1 MNNRTRISILLI
13 LGVILFLSTPPNSDA
28 KQTEQIR
35 YHYLVLGSLGGHY
48 SWGNGINNW
57 GQVVG
62 VSEIM
67 GGGYRGFLWAGGK
80 MKNLG
85 SLDDDLISV
94 AWSINDRGQAV
105 GFSLGEDSQRQ
116 AVLWDRKGTHELDTL
131 GGTSNDALGINRHGE
146 ISGWS
151 LTRDDVQHAALW
163 DSEGVS
169 DLDPYQRVWSWAWSI
184 NKKGDMVGAFGIS
197 KDRMRAVLWNEEG
210 MHELESLGG
219 DQSGAFSINDNG
231 DAVGWCSLPEDLEWH
246 ACLWNRHGGVVDLGT
261 AGGLNSEAYSISG
274 HGQVVGV
281 YYPGE
286 SLDVTRAFLWTRKHG
301 MQDLNTL
308 ADLPAGTVLV
318 TATGIND
325 FGWITG
331 MNSEDKAYLLIP
343 YKSCSKTK
351 PHKDSCRR

>member
-13 LGVILFLSTPPNSDA
+13 LGAILFLFTPPNSDA
-28 KQTEQIR
+28 KQTQQTR
-35 YHYLVLGSLGGHY
+35 YHYLVLGSLGGQY

-62 VSEIM
+62 VSEIE
-67 GGGYRGFLWAGGK
+67 GGGYRGFLWTGGK

-105 GFSLGEDSQRQ
+105 GFSLGVDSERQ
-116 AVLWDRKGTHELDTL
+116 ALLWDREGTHELDTL

-151 LTRDDVQHAALW
+151 LTQGDITHAALW
-163 DSEGVS
+163 DSDGVT

-184 NKKGDMVGAFGIS
+184 NKKGDMVGASGTSDDDFH
-197 KDRMRAVLWNEEG
+197 AVLWDEEG
-210 MHELESLGG
+210 MHELGTLGG
-219 DQSGAFSINDNG
+219 DRSEAFSINDNG

-286 SLDVTRAFLWTRKHG
+286 SLEVTRAFLWTRKQG

-343 YKSCSKTK
+343 YKGCSETK